1 MKRRA
6 EERKEREGDAKKKIP
21 FTENR
26 TVLETNVVVSFRH
39 KDRWSENI
47 ADSSTGR

>member
-6 EERKEREGDAKKKIP
+6 EERKEREGDTKKNP

-26 TVLETNVVVSFRH
+26 TALETNVVVSFRH